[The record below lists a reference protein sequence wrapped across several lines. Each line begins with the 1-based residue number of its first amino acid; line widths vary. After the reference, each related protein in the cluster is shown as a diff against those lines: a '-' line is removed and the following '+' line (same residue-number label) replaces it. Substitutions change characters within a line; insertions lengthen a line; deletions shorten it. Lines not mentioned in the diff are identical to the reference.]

1 MKKLLSLL
9 LIVGVLGFPVR
20 TSAQF
25 PVPTGGDIP
34 VIDKNAIAQLL
45 VQIGHQLTQIKNLE
59 AQLQN
64 MLLHSSVLGAGGY
77 WEILTLLTQ
86 LQSAL
91 QQGQS
96 IAYPLQNAL
105 AFFRQTYPGYHIP
118 PIWLDSYQSWVTTQM
133 DTQAGMLALLSRL
146 SLESVNDQ
154 QRFSDLAASS
164 DSAVSRLA
172 AIQAG
177 NNINLEVNQQLIRL
191 REVIMADANARL
203 TQAAFEANDQ
213 AARVAI
219 DVELINNVG
228 VPWRSDMSGGIGT
241 LPYPQ

>member
-1 MKKLLSLL
+1 
-9 LIVGVLGFPVR
+9 
-20 TSAQF
+20 
-25 PVPTGGDIP
+25 
-34 VIDKNAIAQLL
+34 
-45 VQIGHQLTQIKNLE
+45 
-59 AQLQN
+59 
-64 MLLHSSVLGAGGY
+64 
-77 WEILTLLTQ
+77 
-86 LQSAL
+86 
-91 QQGQS
+91 
-96 IAYPLQNAL
+96 
-105 AFFRQTYPGYHIP
+105 
-118 PIWLDSYQSWVTTQM
+118 M